1 MKKLVLLIFVFIA
14 LNVNA
19 QYEHEVTGYVWPTD
33 KKVLQKLEE
42 WQDLKFGLLMH
53 WGAYS
58 QWGIVESWSICPE
71 DYGWCERTKGSNP
84 ADYFTY
90 KKEYENLKLSF
101 NPVNFEPEKW
111 AAAAKNAGMKYVV
124 FTTKHHDGFCMFDS
138 KYTDYKITSKETPF
152 SVNKRANVTKEIF
165 DAFRAE
171 GLWAG
176 AYFSKPD
183 WHCENYWDPK
193 FPPLDRNVNYDPAVY
208 PEKWEKYVDFTHK
221 QIMELMTDYGN
232 IDILWLDGGWVAK
245 KSPEEIKAYY
255 KRQTESDS
263 YGFPK
268 TREVNQDIR
277 MDELAAKAREKQ
289 PGLIVVDR
297 AVQGPNQNYL
307 TPENRVPDKQLPY
320 PWESCIIAGG
330 GWAWVPNPQFM
341 TPKQAIHM
349 LIDIVAKGG
358 NLLYNIGPAPDG
370 TWPAAAY
377 NLLNEMGKWI
387 DINGEAIYST
397 RAIAPFKTENICLT
411 QKKDTKAVYAIY
423 LDITDSSSQ
432 SDAISKKLPV
442 SFTVKGVFAAKNAKL
457 NLLGSHGNLKWENTT
472 EGVKIFIPE
481 KIRKDLPCDLAWTVK
496 ISAVQ

>member
-1 MKKLVLLIFVFIA
+1 MKKIILIIPILFVLIS
-14 LNVNA
+14 NA
-19 QYEHEVTGYVWPTD
+19 QYEHEMTGYVWPTD
-33 KKVLQKLEE
+33 EKVLQKLEE

-71 DYGWCERTKGSNP
+71 DYGWCERRKGSNP
-84 ADYFTY
+84 EDYFTY

-152 SVNKRANVTKEIF
+152 SVNPKANVTKEIF
-165 DAFRAE
+165 NAFRAE

-183 WHCENYWDPK
+183 WHSEYYWDPK
-193 FPPLDRNVNYDPAVY
+193 FPPFDRNVNYDPGLY
-208 PEKWEKYVDFTHK
+208 PEKWEKFTQFTHN
-221 QIMELMTDYGN
+221 QIMELMTDYGK

-245 KSPEEIKAYY
+245 KPEASFENIYASKLGETNTGFIKN
-255 KRQTESDS
+255 RFVD
-263 YGFPK
+263 
-268 TREVNQDIR
+268 QDIR

-330 GWAWVPNPQFM
+330 GWAWVPNPQYM

-349 LIDIVAKGG
+349 LVDIVAKGG

-370 TWPAAAY
+370 TWPADAY
-377 NLLNEMGKWI
+377 KLLEEMGKWI
-387 DINGEAIYST
+387 NVNGEAIYST
-397 RAIAPFKTENICLT
+397 RAIAPFKTGNICLT
-411 QKKDTKAVYAIY
+411 RKKDTKEVYAIY
-423 LDITDSSSQ
+423 LENQDNPG
-432 SDAISKKLPV
+432 LPE
-442 SFTVKGVFAAKNAKL
+442 SFEVEGIFAGKNAKL
-457 NLLGSHGNLKWENTT
+457 NILGSKTSLKWTNT
-472 EGVKIFIPE
+472 EKGVKIFIPE
-481 KIRKDLPCDLAWTVK
+481 SVRKNLPCDLAWAVK
-496 ISAVQ
+496 ISEIK